1 MNKYLFQLLFLFVS
15 INISYSQLI
24 SWENKI
30 DFGIINNTSIGYID
44 VPVKNNSTNSIFI
57 FRLDVDKRFKVQYSN
72 KKIAPDSTVFIRLSF
87 SPTQKGYFK
96 EKIPIHFS
104 CYDQPKI
111 VEILGFT
118 EEILTSNIACPSFKE
133 VNSTYHLAIDFN
145 TTIQDEI
152 SKEFL
157 SNYNITLIKNGLPIV
172 EDYNQKKG
180 SFNKKI
186 PLGLYYVIVEK
197 EGYSTYEK
205 LCYVNRKNN
214 ALTIPLNPIKTTALV
229 EISTT
234 RTDHTLPDEKTT
246 TEKIITQID
255 SVINIPSEE
264 ITSIS
269 YTKEFNEINY
279 QPNNIVFLLD
289 ISTSMKYNGK
299 LELLKSSM
307 QELTKMLR
315 PIDKVTIIGYSNRAS
330 VILNATS
337 GVNKDSIT
345 QKIIELK
352 ARGLTAGGKG
362 LKLAYEKAKNEYIRN
377 GNNQVIIAT
386 DGDFNGGDENVNK
399 LAKKVKKSGLI
410 ISVIGIKAKKIP
422 EENMK
427 ELAKLGGGNYISI
440 DSYEN
445 ACKSLVNE
453 IKINSFKGLKK

>member
-1 MNKYLFQLLFLFVS
+1 MHKYLFQFLFLFVS
-15 INISYSQLI
+15 INNSYSQLI
-24 SWENKI
+24 SWNNKI
-30 DFGIINNTSIGYID
+30 DFGIINNASQGYVD
-44 VPVKNNSTNSIFI
+44 VPLKNNSTNSIFI
-57 FRLDVDKRFKVQYSN
+57 FRLDVDKRFKVRYSN

-111 VEILGFT
+111 MEFSGFT
-118 EEILTSNIACPSFKE
+118 EEILTSTIACPSFRE
-133 VNSTYHLAIDFN
+133 ENSTNHLAIDFSA
-145 TTIQDEI
+145 TIKDEI
-152 SKEFL
+152 SKESL
-157 SNYNITLIKNGLPIV
+157 SNYNITLIKDGLPVV
-172 EDYNQKKG
+172 EDYNQKKD

-186 PLGLYYVIVEK
+186 PLGLYYVIAKK
-197 EGYSTYEK
+197 EGYKTYEK

-214 ALTIPLNPIKTTALV
+214 ALTIPLIPIITTALV
-229 EISTT
+229 ENLTT
-234 RTDHTLPDEKTT
+234 IIDNTLPIEKV
-246 TEKIITQID
+246 IPQID
-255 SVINIPSEE
+255 SVINLPTEE
-264 ITSIS
+264 IISTTSN
-269 YTKEFNEINY
+269 KEFNQINY
-279 QPNNIVFLLD
+279 QPNNIVFLVD

-315 PIDKVTIIGYSNRAS
+315 PIDKVTIIGYSSRAS
-330 VILNATS
+330 VILNTTS
-337 GVNKDSIT
+337 GGNKDSII

-362 LKLAYEKAKNEYIRN
+362 LKLAYEKAKNEYIKN

-386 DGDFNGGDENVNK
+386 DGDFNEGDENVNK

-410 ISVIGIKAKKIP
+410 ISVIGIKAKQIP
-422 EENMK
+422 QENMK
-427 ELAKLGGGNYISI
+427 ALAKLGGGNYIAI
-440 DSYEN
+440 NSYEN

>member
-1 MNKYLFQLLFLFVS
+1 MNKYLFQLSFLFFS
-15 INISYSQLI
+15 INISHSQLI
-24 SWENKI
+24 SWNNKV
-30 DFGIINNTSIGYID
+30 DFGIVNNTSQGYVDI
-44 VPVKNNSTNSIFI
+44 PLKNNSTNLIFI

-96 EKIPIHFS
+96 EQIPIHFS
-104 CYDQPKI
+104 CYDQP
-111 VEILGFT
+111 EIMEFSGFT
-118 EEILTSNIACPSFKE
+118 EEILAYNIACPSFRE
-133 VNSTYHLAIDFN
+133 VNSTNHLAVDFS
-145 TTIQDEI
+145 TSIKDDI
-152 SKEFL
+152 SNETL
-157 SNYNITLIKNGLPIV
+157 SNYNITLIKDGLAVV

-180 SFNKKI
+180 SFKKRI
-186 PLGLYYVIVEK
+186 PLGLYYVIAEK
-197 EGYSTYEK
+197 EGYKTYEK
-205 LCYVNRKNN
+205 LCYVNSKNN
-214 ALTIPLNPIKTTALV
+214 ALTIPLIPIKTIALV
-229 EISTT
+229 ENSTT
-234 RTDHTLPDEKTT
+234 IIDNTLPVEKA
-246 TEKIITQID
+246 IPQID
-255 SVINIPSEE
+255 SFINIAEEE
-264 ITSIS
+264 IILTN

-289 ISTSMKYNGK
+289 VSTSMKYNGK

-315 PIDKVTIIGYSNRAS
+315 PIDKVTIIGYSSRAS
-330 VILNATS
+330 VILNTTS
-337 GVNKDSIT
+337 GENKDSIT

-362 LKLAYEKAKNEYIRN
+362 LKLAYEKAKNEYIKN

-386 DGDFNGGDENVNK
+386 DGDFNEGDENVNK

-410 ISVIGIKAKKIP
+410 ISVIGIKAKQIP

-427 ELAKLGGGNYISI
+427 ALAKLGGGNYIAI
-440 DSYEN
+440 NSYEN